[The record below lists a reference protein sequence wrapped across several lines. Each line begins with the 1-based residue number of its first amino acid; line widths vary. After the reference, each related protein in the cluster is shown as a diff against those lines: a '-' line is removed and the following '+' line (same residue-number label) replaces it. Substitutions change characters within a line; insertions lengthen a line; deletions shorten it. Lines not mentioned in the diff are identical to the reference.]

1 MENKDKNFYLMVNGK
16 KVEVSEEVYRAYVQ
30 PIRREQRKKRREWR
44 CPKLSETGGYFV
56 RCKDKCEECP
66 YYLAGNSPLG
76 NVTSL
81 DKLVDCEIEIED
93 INSDLE
99 TKYIEKETQKE
110 EYANLHEAIAT
121 LTPRQQEMVRLIYF
135 AGKTEEDVAQIFGID
150 FTSVSHALKRIKD
163 SLRKKLLNL

>member
-1 MENKDKNFYLMVNGK
+1 MENKDKRFYLTIKGQQ
-16 KVEVSEEVYRAYVQ
+16 VEVNEEVYRAYVQ
-30 PIRREQRKKRREWR
+30 PIRREQRRRRRDWR

-93 INSDLE
+93 KQSDVE
-99 TKYIEKETQKE
+99 TNYIEQEIQKE
-110 EYANLHEAIAT
+110 EYANLHAAIDT
-121 LTPRQQEMVRLIYF
+121 LTTKEQQIVRMIYF
-135 AGKTEEDVAQIFGID
+135 EGKNQNAVGAMLGISQQAVSKALGKIFE
-150 FTSVSHALKRIKD
+150 KIK
-163 SLRKKLLNL
+163 SFF